1 MPCKGFPDNETQE
14 ALMPAH
20 ELEFSTFPHGH
31 YVDLM
36 PYQYGREACEPGH
49 AFGPARR
56 SHFLF
61 HYIITGRGLLMS
73 TDENGVK
80 SDYRLSEGEGFLIF
94 PNQVNTYVADLDD
107 PWEYIWVEFDGI
119 HVADELE
126 QAGMT
131 PSSPVY
137 RSLSSDRQA
146 RMVEEMRYLVTH
158 SDAPALHLI
167 GHTYLFLDYLLSSVD
182 RPTEQPASK
191 IQGFY
196 IREAIDF
203 IKESYQAD
211 ITVEDIAKCTGLNRS
226 YFGKVFKAS
235 TGKSPQQYLI
245 GYRMSKATE
254 LLKLTA
260 LPVAEVGRAVGYPN
274 QLHFSRAFKG
284 AFGISPRDW
293 RRQNAAG

>member
-1 MPCKGFPDNETQE
+1 
-14 ALMPAH
+14 MPAH

-61 HYIITGRGLLMS
+61 HYIISGRGLLMS

-80 SDYRLSEGEGFLIF
+80 SDHRLSEGEGFLIF

-126 QAGMT
+126 QVGMT

-137 RSLSSDRQA
+137 RSLSSDRRA
-146 RMVEEMRYLVTH
+146 RMVEEMRYLVAH
-158 SDAPALHLI
+158 SDASALHLI

-182 RPTEQPASK
+182 RPSELPTSK

-211 ITVEDIAKCTGLNRS
+211 ITVEDIAKRTGLNRS
-226 YFGKVFKAS
+226 YFGKVFKAA

-245 GYRMSKATE
+245 AYRMSKASE

-274 QLHFSRAFKG
+274 QLHFSRAFKN
-284 AFGISPRDW
+284 AFGVSPRDW
-293 RRQNAAG
+293 RRQNAQA